1 MHANVGLSGGYSED
15 SSEEDTD
22 SDSSAEAKDAQDN
35 SAEQRR
41 KPVLAPLGPQEEEP
55 KDIVQHMKTKKITQP
70 VKPEEGREQVKPERM
85 VIDPI
90 PDADRDQLPQE
101 AIGENDNTPE
111 DMVAD
116 TSTSAE
122 GDQLPPEA
130 IVPKKAPSEVVIKD
144 PSTRDIPKT
153 SQRKEPS
160 ERPTR
165 SRQTGKLGPSK
176 RTEGKRYNLRSRPY
190 DRTDHSSSD
199 DDTVVDELERVKLT
213 ETEQHSDHDTEGAA
227 APSRRRDSEST
238 IIYDPNE
245 VADDSHGRTG
255 STKRERTESTE
266 SCYDSDDPIHAMKT
280 ARILD
285 YDSEG
290 EDESE
295 DEDHPEDV
303 TLVSQ
308 GPQPFEAYTTSADF
322 GIFELCSD
330 IPVNIHV
337 DDIIEASESSSD
349 DEY

>member
-1 MHANVGLSGGYSED
+1 
-15 SSEEDTD
+15 
-22 SDSSAEAKDAQDN
+22 
-35 SAEQRR
+35 
-41 KPVLAPLGPQEEEP
+41 
-55 KDIVQHMKTKKITQP
+55 
-70 VKPEEGREQVKPERM
+70 
-85 VIDPI
+85 
-90 PDADRDQLPQE
+90 
-101 AIGENDNTPE
+101 
-111 DMVAD
+111 MVAD
-116 TSTSAE
+116 TSIGAE

-130 IVPKKAPSEVVIKD
+130 IVPKKAPSEVVMKD

-160 ERPTR
+160 ERPTT

-213 ETEQHSDHDTEGAA
+213 EIEQQTDHDTEGAA
-227 APSRRRDSEST
+227 APSSRRDSEST

-280 ARILD
+280 ARID
-285 YDSEG
+285 DSED

-295 DEDHPEDV
+295 DGNHPTDI
-303 TLVSQ
+303 TSVSQ

-330 IPVNIHV
+330 IPVNIE
-337 DDIIEASESSSD
+337 DIIEASESSSD